1 MPSHIDLVD
10 MNWVRTAQDWARSM
24 GSPKAEMD
32 FHALK
37 ARIARIRSEEGL
49 PESERSIA
57 VLARDFDNKRQDQL
71 AKAIESAGFAV
82 WEVDYRHAYVSTTL
96 EDSKSAD
103 RAPQSLSHWLTYM
116 CGLVAATPNP
126 SVTVVSAAF
135 ELAGPLQ
142 DLVSRDGGRAV
153 LAFFQRLLN
162 KRWFDTGLLDGRLP
176 IDFVD
181 LEKYSGELL
190 GTNLRE
196 LVRQSAAARRG
207 PSLPL

>member
-10 MNWVRTAQDWARSM
+10 MNWIRTVQDWVRNM
-24 GSPKAEMD
+24 GSPTAEMD
-32 FHALK
+32 FDALK
-37 ARIARIRSEEGL
+37 ARLGRIRSEEGL

-57 VLARDFDNKRQDQL
+57 ILARDFDNKRQDQL
-71 AKAIESAGFAV
+71 ARAIESAGFAL
-82 WEVDYRHAYVSTTL
+82 WEVDYRHAYISTTQ

-116 CGLVAATPNP
+116 CGLVAASP
-126 SVTVVSAAF
+126 SPSLVVVSGAF

-142 DLVSRDGGRAV
+142 DLVSRNGGRAV

-162 KRWFDTGLLDGRLP
+162 RRWFDNGLLEGRLP

-181 LEKYSGELL
+181 LEKHAGELL

-196 LVRQSAAARRG
+196 LARRSAAARRG
-207 PSLPL
+207 PSVPL